1 MFAYYTA
8 ARWFGITLDLVLGIF
23 CAIVGLM
30 ELYTVKDSS
39 TASMSFLIYFL
50 CYNTEFSRNK
60 YFRKIGTKKLFVY
73 TEIGGMLLKTFV
85 IFSAPIILKN
95 FTPKNPRLS
104 RSN

>member
-39 TASMSFLIYFL
+39 TASMSFLIYFP

-60 YFRKIGTKKLFVY
+60 YFKKIGTKKLFVY
-73 TEIGGMLLKTFV
+73 TEIGGMLLKTFL
-85 IFSAPIILKN
+85 IFS
-95 FTPKNPRLS
+95 TPNIEKFHTKES
-104 RSN
+104 SAI